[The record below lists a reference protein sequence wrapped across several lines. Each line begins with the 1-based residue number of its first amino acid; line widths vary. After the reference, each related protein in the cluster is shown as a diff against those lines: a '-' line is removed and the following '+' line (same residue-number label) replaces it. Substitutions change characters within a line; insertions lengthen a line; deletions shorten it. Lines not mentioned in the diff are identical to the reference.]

1 MRDASHTN
9 PPSRRDPKLAGRRV
23 RFSCFSFSVV
33 NGRADRNFSKV
44 DFHARVVV
52 SFKRSFKT
60 SAVMEVVKNES
71 ENLKTR
77 QRLLEVAGELF
88 AEQGFKNATVREIC
102 KRAEA
107 NVAAINY
114 HFGDKEGLYNEP

>member
-1 MRDASHTN
+1 MRDASHIN
-9 PPSRRDPKLAGRRV
+9 HPSRRDPRLVGRRV
-23 RFSCFSFSVV
+23 RFSCFSSWLV
-33 NGRADRNFSKV
+33 NAGRIV
-44 DFHARVVV
+44 
-52 SFKRSFKT
+52 T
-60 SAVMEVVKNES
+60 SAKWISMPKWLYHSNARLKRPSPAVVASSAFMEAVKNES

-77 QRLLEVAGELF
+77 QRLLEVAGEVF

-114 HFGDKEGLYNEP
+114 HFG